1 MWSHIFGSGKQF
13 LLSCPAD
20 PSTLF
25 LKSLKSDFLSLWGS
39 IAKESII
46 VSDILQSILAGA
58 ALINTKDENAIAP
71 QLIFI
76 LFLKS
81 YWVF

>member
-1 MWSHIFGSGKQF
+1 MLIQV
-13 LLSCPAD
+13 LSFP
-20 PSTLF
+20 
-25 LKSLKSDFLSLWGS
+25 KSLKSDFISLWES

-46 VSDILQSILAGA
+46 VPDLQSISAGA
-58 ALINTKDENAIAP
+58 ALTNTKDENAIAP

-81 YWVF
+81 Y